1 MTMYLFFLIMAVV
14 NLMEIYSCLPLPSIV
29 DYLYGIAFGV
39 ETLLLYFHTHGQ
51 GPVEQHLHKLLTFAA
66 FMCSLSSFLGG
77 IFRKDLIT
85 QLAKPL
91 FVLLQG
97 QWFVQIA
104 FLLYPP
110 FSLHHPVKPV
120 HHHHESLHTNETIA
134 HLNGSS
140 VHLHTSAVHLHDEH
154 PHAHDEHRSIMITT
168 AYFCWHFAFS
178 LVTMLTL
185 ASICRKKY
193 FKQEPLNEKYVRLL
207 EETST

>member
-1 MTMYLFFLIMAVV
+1 MYLFFLILSVF
-14 NLMEIYSCLPLPSIV
+14 NLLEIYSCSPLPSIV
-29 DYLYGIAFGV
+29 DPLYGFAFGV

-66 FMCSLSSFLGG
+66 FMCTLASFLAG
-77 IFRKDLIT
+77 ICRKDIVI

-110 FSLHHPVKPV
+110 FSLHHPVKLG
-120 HHHHESLHTNETIA
+120 HHYHDSHENGV
-134 HLNGSS
+134 HLNDSS
-140 VHLHTSAVHLHDEH
+140 VHLAVQHEHD
-154 PHAHDEHRSIMITT
+154 DHRSIMITT

-178 LVTMLTL
+178 LVTILSL
-185 ASICRKKY
+185 AFICRKKY
-193 FKQEPLNEKYVRLL
+193 FKQELLNEKYIRLL
-207 EETST
+207 EETAS

>member
-1 MTMYLFFLIMAVV
+1 MYLFFLILFVV
-14 NLMEIYSCLPLPSIV
+14 NLMEIYSCSPLPSIV
-29 DYLYGIAFGV
+29 EPLHGFAFGV
-39 ETLLLYFHTHGQ
+39 EALLLYFHTHGQ

-66 FMCSLSSFLGG
+66 FMCSLSSFLAG
-77 IFRKDLIT
+77 IFRKDIIT

-110 FSLHHPVKPV
+110 FSLHHPAKLD
-120 HHHHESLHTNETIA
+120 HHHHHPSHANETLD
-134 HLNGSS
+134 HLNSSS
-140 VHLHTSAVHLHDEH
+140 VHLHDQHNADA
-154 PHAHDEHRSIMITT
+154 PADHRSIMITT

-178 LVTMLTL
+178 LITIFSL
-185 ASICRKKY
+185 AFVCRKKY
-193 FKQEPLNEKYVRLL
+193 FKQELLNEKYIRLL

>member
-1 MTMYLFFLIMAVV
+1 
-14 NLMEIYSCLPLPSIV
+14 MEIYSCSPLPSIV
-29 DYLYGIAFGV
+29 DPLYGFAFGA

-66 FMCSLSSFLGG
+66 FMCTLCSFLAG

-110 FSLHHPVKPV
+110 FSLHHPVKLMD
-120 HHHHESLHTNETIA
+120 HHYESLHANETIA

-140 VHLHTSAVHLHDEH
+140 VHPHDQ
-154 PHAHDEHRSIMITT
+154 HAHDDHRSIMITT

-178 LVTMLTL
+178 LITMLTL

-193 FKQEPLNEKYVRLL
+193 FKQEPLNEKYIRLL
-207 EETST
+207 EETSST

>member
-1 MTMYLFFLIMAVV
+1 MYFFFFILSVVSLI
-14 NLMEIYSCLPLPSIV
+14 EIYSCSPLPSIV
-29 DYLYGIAFGV
+29 EPLFGFAFGA
-39 ETLLLYFHTHGQ
+39 ETVLLYFHTHGQ

-66 FMCSLSSFLGG
+66 FMCSLCSFGTG
-77 IFRKDLIT
+77 IFRKNILP

-110 FSLHHPVKPV
+110 FSLHHPPKLD
-120 HHHHESLHTNETIA
+120 HHHHYSPHLNEILALNETLA

-140 VHLHTSAVHLHDEH
+140 VHLSDQHGDHD
-154 PHAHDEHRSIMITT
+154 DHRSIMITT

-178 LVTMLTL
+178 IITMISL
-185 ASICRKKY
+185 AFVCRKKY
-193 FKQEPLNEKYVRLL
+193 FKQQPLNEKYIRLL